1 MNRAAIAGEP
11 TATHTSVESL
21 VIRDLTV
28 TYGRS
33 VQALRQVS
41 LDVPGGSIVT
51 LLGGNGAGKSTLLRA
66 VSSTLPLHGGAVDSG
81 SITFGG
87 TALGGKDSS
96 AAVRAGIVQVPEGR
110 RVFAGM
116 SVVEN
121 LRAGE
126 LGGRV
131 RSKAAAAAIRERVFS
146 LFPPLAERRHQAAG
160 LLSGGEQQMLA
171 LGRAL
176 MADPRL
182 LLLDEPSLGLAP
194 QVVVRIGQIIKHIN
208 EMGVG
213 VLLVEQNAALALEL
227 SDYAYV
233 LDVGQIRLQGPA
245 DELAGSDEVR
255 RLYLGE
261 MPEEPASEG
270 DRRPVVQRPVL
281 TRWAG

>member
-1 MNRAAIAGEP
+1 LTPATEAARD
-11 TATHTSVESL
+11 SL
-21 VIRDLTV
+21 VVRDLTV

-33 VQALRQVS
+33 VTALRQVS
-41 LDVPGGSIVT
+41 LNVPAGSVVT
-51 LLGGNGAGKSTLLRA
+51 LLGANGAGKSTLLRA
-66 VSSTLPLHGGAVDSG
+66 VSGTLPLHKGAVDAG
-81 SITFGG
+81 SITFAGA
-87 TALGGKDSS
+87 ALSGKDSS
-96 AAVRAGIVQVPEGR
+96 APVRAGVVQVPEGR

-116 SVVEN
+116 SVAEN

-126 LGGRV
+126 LGAPK
-131 RSKAAAAAIRERVFS
+131 RSKTAVAATRDRVFS
-146 LFPPLAERRHQAAG
+146 LFPPLADRRHQAAG

-194 QVVVRIGQIIKHIN
+194 QVVARIGQTIKHIN
-208 EMGVG
+208 RLGVG

-227 SDYAYV
+227 ADYAYV
-233 LDVGQIRLQGPA
+233 LDVGTVRLEGAA
-245 DELAGSDEVR
+245 DEMAGSDEVR

-261 MPEEPASEG
+261 VPEQTDAGGPRAAA
-270 DRRPVVQRPVL
+270 RPVL

>member
-1 MNRAAIAGEP
+1 MTP
-11 TATHTSVESL
+11 ATHTSGESL
-21 VIRDLTV
+21 VIRDLSV

-41 LDVPGGSIVT
+41 LDVPSGSIVT
-51 LLGGNGAGKSTLLRA
+51 LLGANGAGKSTLLRT
-66 VSSTLPLHGGAVDSG
+66 VSSTLPLHGGVVDAG
-81 SITFGG
+81 SVTFGA
-87 TALGGKDSS
+87 TTLGGKDSS
-96 AAVRAGIVQVPEGR
+96 VAVRAGIVQVPEGR
-110 RVFAGM
+110 RVFPGM
-116 SVVEN
+116 SVAEN

-126 LGGRV
+126 LGGKR
-131 RSKAAAAAIRERVFS
+131 RSKAAAATMRERVFS
-146 LFPPLAERRHQAAG
+146 LFPPLAARRHQSAG

-194 QVVVRIGQIIKHIN
+194 QVVARIGRTIKHIN

-213 VLLVEQNAALALEL
+213 ILLVEQNAALALVL

-233 LDVGQIRLQGPA
+233 LDVGQVRLQGA
-245 DELAGSDEVR
+245 AHELGRSDEVR

-261 MPEEPASEG
+261 LPEEPTAPDAATHAPAE
-270 DRRPVVQRPVL
+270 RPTL
-281 TRWAG
+281 TRWVR

>member
-1 MNRAAIAGEP
+1 MTAAP
-11 TATHTSVESL
+11 RTSGESL
-21 VIRDLTV
+21 AIRDLTV

-33 VQALRQVS
+33 VRALRQVS
-41 LDVPGGSIVT
+41 LDVPSGSIVT
-51 LLGGNGAGKSTLLRA
+51 LLGANGAGKSTLLRA
-66 VSSTLPLHGGAVDSG
+66 LSSTLPLHGGTVDSG

-87 TALGGKDSS
+87 TRLGGKDSGV
-96 AAVRAGIVQVPEGR
+96 AVRAGIVQVPEGR

-116 SVVEN
+116 SVAEN

-126 LGGRV
+126 LGGRR
-131 RSKAAAAAIRERVFS
+131 RSKAATAVIRERVFS
-146 LFPPLAERRHQAAG
+146 LFPPLAHRRHQAAG

-194 QVVVRIGQIIKHIN
+194 QIITRIGQIIKQIN
-208 EMGVG
+208 GLGVG

-233 LDVGQIRLQGPA
+233 LDVGKVRLHGA
-245 DELAGSDEVR
+245 ARELAGSDEVR

-261 MPEEPASEG
+261 APEELASSVASPRPT
-270 DRRPVVQRPVL
+270 RRPAL
-281 TRWAG
+281 TRWIG

>member
-1 MNRAAIAGEP
+1 VAPR
-11 TATHTSVESL
+11 TADAL
-21 VIRDLTV
+21 VVRDLTV

-33 VQALRQVS
+33 VTALR
-41 LDVPGGSIVT
+41 DVCLEVPAGSVVT
-51 LLGGNGAGKSTLLRA
+51 LLGANGAGKSTLLRA
-66 VSSTLPLHGGAVDSG
+66 VSGTLPLHKGAVDAG
-81 SITFGG
+81 SITFAG
-87 TALGGKDSS
+87 TALTGRDSS
-96 AAVRAGIVQVPEGR
+96 APVRAGVVQVPEGR
-110 RVFAGM
+110 RVFAGL
-116 SVVEN
+116 SVAEN

-126 LGGRV
+126 LGAGK
-131 RSKAAAAAIRERVFS
+131 RSKAAAAATRDRVFS
-146 LFPPLAERRHQAAG
+146 LFPALAHRRHQAAG

-194 QVVVRIGQIIKHIN
+194 QVVARIGATIKHIN

-233 LDVGQIRLQGPA
+233 LDVGRIRLEGTA
-245 DELAGSDEVR
+245 EELAGSDDVR

-261 MPEEPASEG
+261 APEEPATVGPDEAS
-270 DRRPVVQRPVL
+270 RPLL

>member
-1 MNRAAIAGEP
+1 MVDGSGAALA
-11 TATHTSVESL
+11 
-21 VIRDLTV
+21 IRDLTV

-41 LDVPGGSIVT
+41 LDVPAGSVVT

-66 VSSTLPLHGGAVDSG
+66 VSSTLPLHGGGVEAG
-81 SITFGG
+81 SITFGD
-87 TALGGKDSS
+87 TALGGTDPSLP
-96 AAVRAGIVQVPEGR
+96 VRAGIVQVPEGR

-116 SVVEN
+116 SVADN

-126 LGGRV
+126 LGGRR
-131 RSKAAAAAIRERVFS
+131 RSKAAVAATRDRV
-146 LFPPLAERRHQAAG
+146 LEMFPPLAHRRHQAAG

-194 QVVVRIGQIIKHIN
+194 QIVRQIGRIIKQIN

-227 SDYAYV
+227 SDHAYV
-233 LDVGQIRLQGPA
+233 LDVGQIRLQGPSH
-245 DELAGSDEVR
+245 ELANSDEVR

-261 MPEEPASEG
+261 IPETTEATTAVETA
-270 DRRPVVQRPVL
+270 PVGRPVL